1 MKKIFVLIPFAL
13 VAAGFAQDNVDEYE
27 DFQPEDNGVPMETS
41 SAESSTE
48 VFSSDA
54 YGASASTGVRQAPAE
69 NSDLP
74 KEKRPTYNFNS
85 YGLGVS
91 VWHNWEDSEINPT
104 RDWSQGFVFHYGRIW
119 EMTHNGAI
127 TLMDNTQLSWGDGE
141 FQWSEVARIGGR
153 YYFNDAKISPFLGV
167 GIGLGFQL
175 DSHMSGNDQF
185 ALGFAGGAETGLVI
199 FKTSSTQLEIACSYD
214 FVMDYFDFGELFG
227 SFNFYIAINY

>member
-48 VFSSDA
+48 VSSSDA

-74 KEKRPTYNFNS
+74 KEKRPTYNFKS

-91 VWHNWEDSEINPT
+91 VWHNWEDSKINPK
-104 RDWSQGFVFHYGRIW
+104 RDWTQGFVLHYGRIW

-127 TLMDNTQLSWGDGE
+127 TLMDNTQFSWGDGD

-153 YYFNDAKISPFLGV
+153 YYFNDESISPFLGA
-167 GIGLGFQL
+167 GIGLGFQW
-175 DSHMSGNDQF
+175 DTHMSGDDIF
-185 ALGFAGGAETGLVI
+185 AFGLAGGAEVGVTI
-199 FKTSSTQLEIACSYD
+199 FKTSKTQLEIGCSYD
-214 FVMDYFDFGELFG
+214 FVTDYIDFGELFG
-227 SFNFYIAINY
+227 SFNFYLAVNY